1 MDPSFTTSLSSLSRR
16 RGVLCEVSA
25 RLADEP
31 MHAIVAMAVLMSAL
45 NSFEPIAYLPA
56 ATSKFKDVVTVWI
69 GLKDVVVAELWFPLG
84 LTSESSGSK

>member
-1 MDPSFTTSLSSLSRR
+1 MDFSYRATVDPSFTTSLSSLSST

-25 RLADEP
+25 RL
-31 MHAIVAMAVLMSAL
+31 AVLMSAL

-69 GLKDVVVAELWFPLG
+69 GLKDVVVAERWFSLG
-84 LTSESSGSK
+84 LTSESIGSK

>member
-1 MDPSFTTSLSSLSRR
+1 MDFSYRATVDPSFTTSLSSLSSR

-25 RLADEP
+25 RL
-31 MHAIVAMAVLMSAL
+31 AVLMSAL

-69 GLKDVVVAELWFPLG
+69 GLKDVVVAERWFPLG
-84 LTSESSGSK
+84 LTSESIGSK